1 MQILNEIDVKK
12 QHIFAKTCLSKALW
26 SLSVNPTFLPQVLW
40 RSSLHVLSPYIVVLN
55 SWFSFLWLFNDNV
68 VSTIFILTIVT
79 QFFFQPILQIDKSRT
94 PKNFLVITSGK
105 CKKIHLWWNFSR
117 YHFILKGKM
126 YKKRLIHRFFLTI
139 YVVYID

>member
-1 MQILNEIDVKK
+1 MWRNSTSLQKHVSLKLFEVSQSILL
-12 QHIFAKTCLSKALW
+12 F
-26 SLSVNPTFLPQVLW
+26 SLKFSEV
-40 RSSLHVLSPYIVVLN
+40 LHVFNPYIVVFN

-94 PKNFLVITSGK
+94 PKNILVITSGK

-117 YHFILKGKM
+117 YRFILKGKM
-126 YKKRLIHRFFLTI
+126 YKKKIDTQIFLTI